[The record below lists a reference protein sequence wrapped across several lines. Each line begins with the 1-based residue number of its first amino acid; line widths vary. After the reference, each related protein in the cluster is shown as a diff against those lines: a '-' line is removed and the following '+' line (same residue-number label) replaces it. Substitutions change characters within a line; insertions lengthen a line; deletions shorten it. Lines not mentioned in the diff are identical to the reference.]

1 MEGIWD
7 EQSMKE
13 VNAVKEKIPRR
24 NYGKGMWKERL
35 STAVKYMQ
43 EIDVR
48 GIFLNDEY
56 ILRVKGQ
63 A

>member
-1 MEGIWD
+1 
-7 EQSMKE
+7 MKE

-56 ILRVKGQ
+56 ILRIKGQ